1 MERFLTPYFINI
13 NINMISELLEYK
25 FIVNSLL
32 AGILASIS
40 CGIIGTYIVTRRMV
54 FLSGGITHSSFG
66 GIGIGYYLG
75 FNPIIFAAIFGVFSA
90 LGIEFISKRSDIRED
105 SVIGILWSFGMA
117 VGIMFVFLTPG
128 YAPNLMSYLFG
139 SILTVSSLDIYL
151 MLGLSIVLILVFIF
165 FYRTIVFISYDQEFA
180 RTHKIAVSFINYFL
194 IGLVALT
201 IVLNI
206 KVVGIILVISLLTI
220 PQSIA
225 NLFTKN
231 FRNIIIVSIVIGLI
245 GAFLGLIISYK
256 INIPSGASIIFSLVM
271 IFILAKFFQLIQRS
285 VILKKQHV

>member
-1 MERFLTPYFINI
+1 
-13 NINMISELLEYK
+13 MISELLEYK

-66 GIGIGYYLG
+66 GIGIGYFLG
-75 FNPIIFAAIFGVFSA
+75 FNPIISAAIFGVFSA

-117 VGIMFVFLTPG
+117 IGIMFIFLTPG

-139 SILTVSSLDIYL
+139 SILTVSTFDILL
-151 MLGLSIVLILVFIF
+151 MLGLSIVLILVFTF
-165 FYRTIVFISYDQEFA
+165 FYRIILFISYDQEFA
-180 RTHKIAVSFINYFL
+180 RTHKIAVSLINYIL

-245 GAFLGLIISYK
+245 GAFMGLVISYK

-271 IFILAKFFQLIQRS
+271 IFLIAKLFQI
-285 VILKKQHV
+285 IKGKINLKKQKI

>member
-1 MERFLTPYFINI
+1 
-13 NINMISELLEYK
+13 MISELLQYK
-25 FIVNSLL
+25 FIINSLL

-75 FNPIIFAAIFGVFSA
+75 LNPIITAAIFGVLSA
-90 LGIEFISKRSDIRED
+90 FGIEFISKRSDIRED

-139 SILTVSSLDIYL
+139 SILTVSSLDIGL
-151 MLGLSIVLILVFIF
+151 MLALNLIIILVFVI
-165 FYRTIVFISYDQEFA
+165 FYRVILFVAYDQNFA
-180 RTHKIAVSFINYFL
+180 RTHKVYVSLINYVL

-206 KVVGIILVISLLTI
+206 KIVGIILVISLLTI
-220 PQSIA
+220 PQAIA

-231 FRNIIIVSIVIGLI
+231 FKNIIISSIVIGLV
-245 GAFLGLIISYK
+245 GAFLGLLISYK

-271 IFILAKFFQLIQRS
+271 IFLIAKAVQLLQRS
-285 VILKKQHV
+285 ISLKNKRI

>member
-1 MERFLTPYFINI
+1 
-13 NINMISELLEYK
+13 MISELLQYK
-25 FIVNSLL
+25 FITNSLL

-54 FLSGGITHSSFG
+54 FLSGGITHASFG
-66 GIGIGYYLG
+66 GIGIGYFFGL
-75 FNPIIFAAIFGVFSA
+75 NPIISAAIFGVLSA
-90 LGIEFISKRSDIRED
+90 LGIELVAKKTEIRED

-117 VGIMFVFLTPG
+117 LGIMFVFLTPG

-139 SILTVSSLDIYL
+139 SILTVSTLDIWM
-151 MLGLSIVLILVFIF
+151 MLGLNLILIIVFILF
-165 FYRTIVFISYDQEFA
+165 FRVILFISYDQEYA
-180 RTHKIAVSFINYFL
+180 KTHKIAVDLINYLL
-194 IGLVALT
+194 ISLVALT

-225 NLFTKN
+225 NLFTKI
-231 FRNIIIVSIVIGLI
+231 FKNIILISIVIGLI
-245 GAFLGLIISYK
+245 GAFLGLVISYK

-271 IFILAKFFQLIQRS
+271 IFIIAKLLQIFKRNIN
-285 VILKKQHV
+285 LKKQKI

>member
-1 MERFLTPYFINI
+1 
-13 NINMISELLEYK
+13 MITELLQYK

-54 FLSGGITHSSFG
+54 FLSGGITHASFG
-66 GIGIGYYLG
+66 GIGIGYFFG
-75 FNPIIFAAIFGVFSA
+75 FNPVISAAIFGILSA
-90 LGIEFISKRSDIRED
+90 LGIEYVSKRSNIRED
-105 SVIGILWSFGMA
+105 SAIGILWSFGMA
-117 VGIMFVFLTPG
+117 IGIMFVFLTPG

-139 SILTVSSLDIYL
+139 SILTVSALDIWL
-151 MLGLSIVLILVFIF
+151 MLALSVLLILVFSL
-165 FYRTIVFISYDQEFA
+165 FYRLILFIAYDQEFA
-180 RTHKIAVSFINYFL
+180 RTHQIDVSFFNYLL
-194 IGLVALT
+194 ISLVALT

-231 FRNIIIVSIVIGLI
+231 FKNIMLVSVVIALI
-245 GAFLGLIISYK
+245 GAFLGLLISYK

-271 IFILAKFFQLIQRS
+271 IFFIAKMFLLIKREI
-285 VILKKQHV
+285 VLKSGLGKKF

>member
-1 MERFLTPYFINI
+1 
-13 NINMISELLEYK
+13 MILELLEYK
-25 FIVNSLL
+25 FILNSLL
-32 AGILASIS
+32 AGVLASIS

-75 FNPIIFAAIFGVFSA
+75 FNPIITAAIFGVLSA
-90 LGIEFISKRSDIRED
+90 FGIEFISKRSNIRED

-117 VGIMFVFLTPG
+117 VGIMFIFLTPG

-139 SILTVSSLDIYL
+139 SILTVSSLDISL
-151 MLGLSIVLILVFIF
+151 MAGLSVVLILVFVL
-165 FYRTIVFISYDQEFA
+165 FYRIIVFVSYDQEFA
-180 RTHKIAVSFINYFL
+180 RTHKLAVSLINYTL
-194 IGLVALT
+194 MGLVALT

-231 FRNIIIVSIVIGLI
+231 FKNIIIGSIVIGLI
-245 GAFLGLIISYK
+245 GAFLGLVISYK

-271 IFILAKFFQLIQRS
+271 IFLIAKSFQVVKRYLSLRN
-285 VILKKQHV
+285 KKI

>member
-1 MERFLTPYFINI
+1 
-13 NINMISELLEYK
+13 MIADILQYK
-25 FIVNSLL
+25 FILNSLL

-75 FNPIIFAAIFGVFSA
+75 LNPIITAAIFGVLSA
-90 LGIEFISKRSDIRED
+90 FGIEFISKRSNIRED

-117 VGIMFVFLTPG
+117 VGIIFIFLTPG

-139 SILTVSSLDIYL
+139 SILTVSSLDIGL
-151 MLGLSIVLILVFIF
+151 MAGLSLILIIVFIL
-165 FYRTIVFISYDQEFA
+165 FYRIIVFISYDQEFA
-180 RTHKIAVSFINYFL
+180 RTHRVAVGFVNYLL
-194 IGLVALT
+194 IGLVALA

-231 FRNIIIVSIVIGLI
+231 FKNIIIGSIVIGLI
-245 GAFLGLIISYK
+245 GAFLGLLISYK

-271 IFILAKFFQLIQRS
+271 IFMIAKSVQLLQRHIS
-285 VILKKQHV
+285 LKNKKI

>member
-1 MERFLTPYFINI
+1 
-13 NINMISELLEYK
+13 MISELLEYK

-66 GIGIGYYLG
+66 GIGIGYFLG
-75 FNPIIFAAIFGVFSA
+75 FNPIISAAIFGVLSA

-117 VGIMFVFLTPG
+117 IGIMFIFLTPG

-139 SILTVSSLDIYL
+139 SILTVSTLDILL
-151 MLGLSIVLILVFIF
+151 MLGLSIVLILVFTF
-165 FYRTIVFISYDQEFA
+165 FYRIILFISYDQEFA
-180 RTHKIAVSFINYFL
+180 RTHKIAVSLINYVL

-245 GAFLGLIISYK
+245 GAFMGLVISYK

-271 IFILAKFFQLIQRS
+271 IFLIAKLFQIIKGR
-285 VILKKQHV
+285 INLKKQKI

>member
-1 MERFLTPYFINI
+1 
-13 NINMISELLEYK
+13 MITDLLQYK

-66 GIGIGYYLG
+66 GIGIGYYFG
-75 FNPIIFAAIFGVFSA
+75 FNPIISAAIFGVLSA
-90 LGIEFISKRSDIRED
+90 FGIEFASKRTDIRED

-117 VGIMFVFLTPG
+117 IGIMFVFLTPG

-139 SILTVSSLDIYL
+139 SILTVSSLDIIL
-151 MLGLSIVLILVFIF
+151 MFALSLVLILVFTSL
-165 FYRTIVFISYDQEFA
+165 YRTILFISYDQEFA
-180 RTHKIAVSFINYFL
+180 KTHKIWVSFINYLL

-231 FRNIIIVSIVIGLI
+231 FKNIIVLSIVIGLI

-271 IFILAKFFQLIQRS
+271 IFLVAKLIQLTQRKL
-285 VILKKQHV
+285 ILKKQNI

>member
-1 MERFLTPYFINI
+1 
-13 NINMISELLEYK
+13 MITELLEYK

-32 AGILASIS
+32 AGILASVS

-75 FNPIIFAAIFGVFSA
+75 YNPIIFAAIFGIFSA
-90 LGIEFISKRSDIRED
+90 LGIEFISKRSNIRED

-151 MLGLSIVLILVFIF
+151 MLGLSIVLILVFTF

-180 RTHKIAVSFINYFL
+180 RTHKIAVSLINYIL

-271 IFILAKFFQLIQRS
+271 IFILAKSFQLIKGNLS
-285 VILKKQHV
+285 LKKQKV